1 VNTSLLAAGAL
12 RDAIGDVW
20 LGVYR
25 PTEAVPQ
32 HVEERD
38 IGLRLDERDEAAAI
52 RSAMLARPKASDTNP
67 VSSPP
72 ALPPLRITAAQ
83 QAKESENFDIGQL
96 TARALTGIGHSISQ
110 LLNPQEHVASTRIT
124 ADFRGYV
131 QRSTYLNQR
140 ASAIALQTAS
150 RGRLARGALSS
161 ARQQFWAAAIIQK
174 WVRGFVDRQWAALVK
189 EETIRLREAEVVAE
203 ADERYKQKTN
213 RRDKVKRAFSF
224 KRKQRPKSKAPT
236 ADSRQEA
243 NEGRRG
249 DDGGTGI
256 LPTLGKLM
264 GGGSSGTVSSSES
277 ALTPTP
283 VSTPGSASIRR
294 SFSWGRKSK
303 GSPSR

>member
-1 VNTSLLAAGAL
+1 MRRRNAPPHGPCFVRLLLPHLRARALCFLEWFARNDPFGRVPHGAGVSFEQDEEGANTERAFGAKVRALHPYGLATRAGLQVGDLVLTINGRGVNTSLLAAGAL

-140 ASAIALQTAS
+140 ASAIALQVRR
-150 RGRLARGALSS
+150 RGRGRG
-161 ARQQFWAAAIIQK
+161 REERG
-174 WVRGFVDRQWAALVK
+174 WVGEGGW
-189 EETIRLREAEVVAE
+189 
-203 ADERYKQKTN
+203 ER
-213 RRDKVKRAFSF
+213 
-224 KRKQRPKSKAPT
+224 
-236 ADSRQEA
+236 
-243 NEGRRG
+243 
-249 DDGGTGI
+249 
-256 LPTLGKLM
+256 
-264 GGGSSGTVSSSES
+264 
-277 ALTPTP
+277 
-283 VSTPGSASIRR
+283 
-294 SFSWGRKSK
+294 
-303 GSPSR
+303 